1 MAGFY
6 PYGQP
11 NYSGINYPAYQPNYQ
26 QPMQPTQSQMQA
38 QQPVQQ
44 TPQTQPTTNKI
55 YVTSL
60 EDALA
65 RFASP
70 NSITVYHLQD
80 ESGEIE
86 IATDGFGKKNYKIY
100 KRAEFQPT
108 EANSGKQPQ
117 YLTAEYA
124 NGLEQQL
131 QGLESRLKL
140 LEAKFNKQTK
150 VKQSE
155 GVDNE

>member
-1 MAGFY
+1 MSFY

-11 NYSGINYPAYQPNYQ
+11 NYGNYGYQPTY
-26 QPMQPTQSQMQA
+26 QPTMP
-38 QQPVQQ
+38 QPVQPQ
-44 TPQTQPTTNKI
+44 QQQVQQQQTQPTTNKI

-86 IATDGFGKKNYKIY
+86 IATDGFGKKNYKVH
-100 KRAEFQPT
+100 KLTEFTPV
-108 EANSGKQPQ
+108 ESGKEQKTQ
-117 YLTAEYA
+117 YATSEYA
-124 NGLEQQL
+124 SGLEQRL
-131 QGLESRLKL
+131 QGAESRIKA
-140 LEAKFNKQTK
+140 LEARLS
-150 VKQSE
+150 KQSKTIKTE
-155 GVDNE
+155 VTDNE